1 MLLVV
6 TYSRKWHSIA
16 ITIAIAIAIL
26 FHRGIGIAIA
36 IFLICVTLLLTTL
49 NILSVEIAQGLF
61 GLKFK
66 VWLICSKCR

>member
-16 ITIAIAIAIL
+16 INIAIAIEIL

-36 IFLICVTLLLTTL
+36 ILFSRNIGIAIAIFLICIANNPVTLSLHHK
-49 NILSVEIAQGLF
+49 IQA
-61 GLKFK
+61 
-66 VWLICSKCR
+66 